1 MEVDHRRSVDGP
13 SPAGGDTNAL
23 RMPETLLDRILAL
36 GTLFTAAAL
45 AVMVATNWEAFSA
58 SAAITAAPETATE
71 VRTEAF
77 DQTEPS
83 VPATRETPVSRR
95 DAAQAAKPTLVIA
108 ATRGTSWLEVR
119 AGDSTG
125 KELYYGM
132 LEEGTTTEL
141 ERLPVW
147 VRLGAAEN
155 VDVSLGGSRIRSLP
169 LSDNGVVQFVA
180 SAEGVTAASPG

>member
-1 MEVDHRRSVDGP
+1 MP
-13 SPAGGDTNAL
+13 DT
-23 RMPETLLDRILAL
+23 PLDWILAL
-36 GTLFTAAAL
+36 GTLLTAAAV

-58 SAAITAAPETATE
+58 SAAAVAVPVPVTVETGTSAPAAFDQPKPPPRREAPVKTAPAPAGTAPAAKPALVITAA
-71 VRTEAF
+71 
-77 DQTEPS
+77 
-83 VPATRETPVSRR
+83 
-95 DAAQAAKPTLVIA
+95 
-108 ATRGTSWLEVR
+108 RGTSWLEVR
-119 AGDSTG
+119 AGGSTG

-147 VRLGAAEN
+147 VRLGAAES